1 MGTPTT
7 AQMGAW
13 HDTRAVASMPDAS
26 AEVGQAWIGL
36 MRLTAGELPS
46 MGLAAGE
53 RPAADVEVL
62 AGCVAGLEF
71 ELARRMHAAASS
83 GSLPLPGPGAML
95 SARAWSVPWA
105 RRLARAGQFASDHPA
120 LAGPWAAGIISSEHV
135 DAVARNC
142 DSLSTDELQAVLEE
156 LRPFWGVW
164 SPAAVARF
172 VRAAARML
180 HPPPSDDV
188 TRDESEAHD
197 SRGLSFSVL
206 GDTVLLSGELPR
218 LEGEVVMAAIDAFA
232 ERLRT
237 EADHVPAAARR
248 ADALVELVNAAHAR
262 DALPARGG
270 LPVSLNVTVETSGC
284 GDPLWSTSRGHDLT
298 PSEQRFASCDAAL
311 TPIVVEDARC
321 PDSPAELVSRW
332 WSAPDPSADP
342 DSTHPA
348 SAERHVV
355 ARPLPAQ
362 RVAALAALLAGPRL
376 PLAVGRTARTATP
389 AQRRALAARD
399 RGCIIPGCRIPA
411 ESCQAHHITEWA
423 RGGATDIDN
432 LVLICWA
439 HHRQVDLR
447 MWTIRPGRPPAVD
460 QATPGHARRD
470 WPGNNGSPWTVTPN
484 PRRRWSR
491 PT

>member
-1 MGTPTT
+1 
-7 AQMGAW
+7 
-13 HDTRAVASMPDAS
+13 
-26 AEVGQAWIGL
+26 
-36 MRLTAGELPS
+36 
-46 MGLAAGE
+46 MGLTAGE

-62 AGCVAGLEF
+62 AGCVAALEF

-95 SARAWSVPWA
+95 TARAWSAPWA
-105 RRLARAGQFASDHPA
+105 RRLARAGQFAADHPA

-142 DSLSTDELQAVLEE
+142 EALAAEELQAVLEE

-180 HPPPSDDV
+180 HPPPSDEV
-188 TRDESEAHD
+188 TRDESEAHEA
-197 SRGLSFSVL
+197 RGLSFSVL

-248 ADALVELVNAAHAR
+248 ADALVELVSAAHAR
-262 DALPARGG
+262 DALPTRGG
-270 LPVSLNVTVETSGC
+270 LPVALNVTVETSGC

-298 PSEQRFASCDAAL
+298 PAEQRFASCDATL
-311 TPIVVEDARC
+311 SPIVVEDARC
-321 PDSPAELVSRW
+321 PDSPAELVSPW
-332 WSAPDPSADP
+332 WPAADPAADPASADP
-342 DSTHPA
+342 A
-348 SAERHVV
+348 SAGPHGV
-355 ARPLPAQ
+355 APPSPTQ

-376 PLAVGRTARTATP
+376 PLAVGRSSRTATP

-411 ESCQAHHITEWA
+411 ESCQVHHVAEWA
-423 RGGATDIDN
+423 RGGATDLEN
-432 LVLICWA
+432 LATLCWT
-439 HHRQVDLR
+439 HHRQVDLHL
-447 MWTIRPGRPPAVD
+447 WTIRPGRPAEQQED
-460 QATPGHARRD
+460 QAHGRRA
-470 WPGNNGSPWTVTPN
+470 WPGNNGSPWTVTPT
-484 PRRRWSR
+484 PRQRWR
-491 PT
+491 L